1 MFKKL
6 FAVCLLVKDFD
17 KSFDFY
23 KNILGLKV
31 NLNEG
36 KFANFKLG
44 ETELA
49 IFQKSEAISMFP
61 TKYMG
66 NGGGAVIGFQVK
78 NVEKICKNL
87 KENGIK
93 IFEGP
98 KKTAWG
104 QTVAYFND
112 PDHNIWEVSEK

>member
-6 FAVCLLVKDFD
+6 FAVCLLVDDFD

-23 KNILGLKV
+23 KNTLRLKV
-31 NLNEG
+31 NSNEG

-49 IFQKSEAISMFP
+49 IFQKSEAVAMFP
-61 TKYMG
+61 TKYMKS
-66 NGGGAVIGFQVK
+66 GGGAVIGFQVE
-78 NVEKICKNL
+78 NVEKVCNSLEDK
-87 KENGIK
+87 GVK

-112 PDHNIWEVSEK
+112 PDNNIWEVSEI

>member
-6 FAVCLLVKDFD
+6 FAVCLLVDDFD

-23 KNILGLKV
+23 KNTLGLKV
-31 NLNEG
+31 NSNEG

-49 IFQKSEAISMFP
+49 IFQKSEATAMFSK
-61 TKYMG
+61 KYMA
-66 NGGGAVIGFQVK
+66 NGGGAVIAFQVE
-78 NVEKICKNL
+78 NVEKTCKKL
-87 KENGIK
+87 VEKGVK

>member
-1 MFKKL
+1 MFNKL
-6 FAVCLLVKDFD
+6 FAVCLLVNDFD

-23 KNILGLKV
+23 KNVLGLKL
-31 NLNEG
+31 NSNEG

-49 IFQKSEAISMFP
+49 IFQKSEAIAMFP

-66 NGGGAVIGFQVK
+66 NGGGTVIGFQVE
-78 NVEKICKNL
+78 NVEKTCKKL
-87 KENGIK
+87 VEKGIK
-93 IFEGP
+93 IFEEP